1 MQLRPLLAVFEET
14 TRVAAAD
21 APVVVVVVDGA
32 VVVFPPYGFLVV
44 RVQ

>member
-14 TRVAAAD
+14 TRVAAA
-21 APVVVVVVDGA
+21 APVVVVDGA
-32 VVVFPPYGFLVV
+32 VAVFPPYGFVVV